1 MGNAN
6 GSDGLGMKRKRGSA
20 AFLSGSSDGED
31 MDESSQSLTKA
42 AKKSKRN
49 KSLDSASHGPSTIA
63 SLKKSAAGTSSA
75 HSDSETGTGGLHDR
89 KRHTSGGG
97 QLRSL
102 YDGLSHLYTDCDS
115 RLRHI
120 PSTNYAPEK
129 RRKLTDLQESGATI
143 GSSLNDSQSELSD
156 SRSNHVRSPDSA
168 TGRLLTENSSLKSP
182 THSRI
187 SSPHRMSG
195 DELREREQRI
205 MLETSSQA
213 TPKVPTIS
221 GSKATLNDIRYRGTS
236 GKGSDDGLSKK
247 DKKLRNQNLPAGV
260 NERDLELFSKSQEAA
275 KDFLTRE
282 NSRLTGLS
290 PGSGG
295 LGCGSPIKTEGA
307 SHGVPSQVAVP
318 RLSSS
323 SPGSTARSPL
333 AIQFG
338 KHEIPTWYSSPYPQ
352 EYARLPKLFL
362 CEFCLK
368 YMKSRPILKRHIQ
381 KCIWRHPPGTEI
393 YRKDDLS
400 VYEVDGNT
408 NKIYCQNLCLLV
420 KLFLDHKTLYYDVEP
435 FLFYVL
441 TQNDGEGC
449 HLVGYFSKEKHCL
462 QKYNVSCIMAMPHC
476 QRKGYGRML
485 IDFSYLLSK
494 EEKQPGTPEKPLSDL
509 GRVSYHS
516 YWKSV
521 ILEYINNHRDKHK
534 QLTIQAIQSETSMHP
549 HDIALTFMLLG
560 FIRKNPE
567 NKFVLAIDWS
577 KVDGHMAKV
586 NSALEA
592 QTRVNLDPEA
602 LRWSPVIS
610 SGSLYG
616 SPFKKSAM
624 DLDLDQSSPD
634 KSNSK

>member
-1 MGNAN
+1 M
-6 GSDGLGMKRKRGSA
+6 
-20 AFLSGSSDGED
+20 
-31 MDESSQSLTKA
+31 
-42 AKKSKRN
+42 
-49 KSLDSASHGPSTIA
+49 
-63 SLKKSAAGTSSA
+63 
-75 HSDSETGTGGLHDR
+75 
-89 KRHTSGGG
+89 
-97 QLRSL
+97 
-102 YDGLSHLYTDCDS
+102 
-115 RLRHI
+115 
-120 PSTNYAPEK
+120 
-129 RRKLTDLQESGATI
+129 TDLQESGATI

-318 RLSSS
+318 HLSSS

-338 KHEIPTWYSSPYPQ
+338 KHEISTWYSSPYPQ

-368 YMKSRPILKRHIQ
+368 YMKSRPILRRHIQ

-393 YRKDDLS
+393 YRK
-400 VYEVDGNT
+400 V
-408 NKIYCQNLCLLV
+408 KISI
-420 KLFLDHKTLYYDVEP
+420 FH
-435 FLFYVL
+435 
-441 TQNDGEGC
+441 
-449 HLVGYFSKEKHCL
+449 
-462 QKYNVSCIMAMPHC
+462 
-476 QRKGYGRML
+476 
-485 IDFSYLLSK
+485 
-494 EEKQPGTPEKPLSDL
+494 
-509 GRVSYHS
+509 
-516 YWKSV
+516 
-521 ILEYINNHRDKHK
+521 
-534 QLTIQAIQSETSMHP
+534 
-549 HDIALTFMLLG
+549 
-560 FIRKNPE
+560 
-567 NKFVLAIDWS
+567 
-577 KVDGHMAKV
+577 
-586 NSALEA
+586 
-592 QTRVNLDPEA
+592 
-602 LRWSPVIS
+602 
-610 SGSLYG
+610 
-616 SPFKKSAM
+616 
-624 DLDLDQSSPD
+624 
-634 KSNSK
+634 